1 MARIKKVHLKPSGW
15 GRIVDKSKATKTV
28 ILGGT
33 TFPQGSK
40 YNYTPKYVSI
50 KQQHTT
56 KNIVHL
62 ADIAKIEHSSNK

>member
-1 MARIKKVHLKPSGW
+1 MTRIKIEHLKPSGW

-33 TFPQGSK
+33 TFPQGSR
-40 YNYTPKYVSI
+40 YNYIPKYMSI
-50 KQQHTT
+50 KQQHIT

-62 ADIAKIEHSSNK
+62 ADTL